1 MQTDEHTD
9 RQTDCKTD
17 RHEKMIKYVPLN
29 FSPALSRRGLQ
40 PGTQPRCWPPLC
52 GPTPGRQIRPA
63 VLSSDL
69 PGLTSAA
76 PTAIA
81 ASLRN
86 EDDIRKCA
94 SRSKYRRPGRRV
106 GRGDGEDALFYL
118 QPSVQQR
125 LLQPLLQPVAFRLR
139 RGGSSGRPYWA
150 ARRGRP
156 VRGWL

>member
-1 MQTDEHTD
+1 ML
-9 RQTDCKTD
+9 
-17 RHEKMIKYVPLN
+17 KYVPLN
-29 FSPALSRRGLQ
+29 FSPALLRRGLQ
-40 PGTQPRCWPPLC
+40 PGTQPRRWPPLC

-69 PGLTSAA
+69 HRLTSAA

-81 ASLRN
+81 ASLLRK

-94 SRSKYRRPGRRV
+94 SRPNYRRPGRHV
-106 GRGDGEDALFYL
+106 GRADGQDALFYL
-118 QPSVQQR
+118 QSSVQQR
-125 LLQPLLQPVAFRLR
+125 LLQPLLHPVAFRLR
-139 RGGSSGRPYWA
+139 RGGSSGRPCWA